1 MKLGVTMNNTNQ
13 SPCPEWCQSH
23 FGVHGET
30 ESVLTE
36 SRSHETEP
44 VMVGKHTA
52 LILKEKNLLIESLP
66 CQAVRVEQDE
76 AVSGRRL
83 PVIEFWHGHPSV
95 RNREPHPEV
104 VWVPLT
110 HHSITAI
117 EARRLG
123 QALIDAA
130 KVIESILLE
139 RCHCGEPVVVAGDE
153 CEACWYLREQDER
166 IAENKERR
174 NRLSLVPELEN

>member
-1 MKLGVTMNNTNQ
+1 MKNEKEAL
-13 SPCPEWCQSH
+13 CPEWCQSH

-30 ESVLTE
+30 ESVLNE
-36 SRSHETEP
+36 SRAHESEP
-44 VMVGKHTA
+44 ATVGKHTA
-52 LILKEKNLLIESLP
+52 LILKEKHLWLQDMP

-95 RNREPHPEV
+95 RNREPDSGIA
-104 VWVPLT
+104 WSPLT

-123 QALIDAA
+123 QALLDAA
-130 KVIESILLE
+130 KVIEKILPE
-139 RCHCGEPVVVAGDE
+139 RCHCGEPVAVAGDE
-153 CEACWYLREQDER
+153 CKTCWYSREWQQLKEEGIER
-166 IAENKERR
+166 T
-174 NRLSLVPELEN
+174 NRLSIVPDLED